1 MGHRSFVHAFHL
13 AIGLVVVTPTG
24 SPKGSYK
31 RSISE
36 DQQPRDTVTLKAVS
50 NQTCGC
56 GSKAKVREGSL
67 KSSSSPEEDVFQ
79 HAPTSCCVKEASEK
93 E

>member
-1 MGHRSFVHAFHL
+1 VCVYIVFIFYIRL
-13 AIGLVVVTPTG
+13 VTPTG

-36 DQQPRDTVTLKAVS
+36 EQTPRDTVTLSAVN
-50 NQTCGC
+50 NQVCSCG
-56 GSKAKVREGSL
+56 AKDKIKEASI
-67 KSSSSPEEDVFQ
+67 KSISPDDEVFQ
-79 HAPTSCCVKEASEK
+79 HAPTSCCKAIEK